1 MVNFHQ
7 FRVKTGFWLLS
18 IGFLNM
24 IIALVI
30 AGVVQVYLQ
39 RLQGVSFMEVQ
50 NILLPFYGWRTIG
63 GLITLA
69 GGLIVAYDFIMLY
82 YKRKPEE

>member
-1 MVNFHQ
+1 
-7 FRVKTGFWLLS
+7 
-18 IGFLNM
+18 M

-39 RLQGVSFMEVQ
+39 RLRGVNFMEVQ

-63 GLITLA
+63 GLITLV
-69 GGLIVAYDFIMLY
+69 GGLIIAYDFIILY
-82 YKRKPEE
+82 HKRKLEE